1 MGQVISKAIRQS
13 SDFSFS
19 KGKVITTDMN
29 LALLT
34 EADQLVSL
42 SCFVVGNTRK
52 PCKLETYGDHLRKTA
67 RNAKKET
74 SNKKLLKEFR
84 KLKLKTFCK

>member
-13 SDFSFS
+13 LDFSFS

-42 SCFVVGNTRK
+42 SCFVVGTDTRK

-74 SNKKLLKEFR
+74 SNKKLL
-84 KLKLKTFCK
+84 